1 MQLVGRRNTIAS
13 PDRAAF
19 GDRLRQIRKSQALT
33 QTELGARMGISQ
45 RLVAYYES
53 EGGSP
58 SPELVVRFAE
68 ALEIAPDALLGTQK
82 KKRAHTDAPSPESVR
97 VWKRFRRIQE
107 LPESDRKTVLRMID
121 AFVEGATR
129 KKRA

>member
-1 MQLVGRRNTIAS
+1 MQLVGRRKTIVS

-19 GDRLRQIRKSQALT
+19 GDRLKQIRKSQGLT

-68 ALEIAPDALLGTQK
+68 ALEVNPDALLGTQK
-82 KKRAHTDAPSPESVR
+82 KKRPAAESPENVR